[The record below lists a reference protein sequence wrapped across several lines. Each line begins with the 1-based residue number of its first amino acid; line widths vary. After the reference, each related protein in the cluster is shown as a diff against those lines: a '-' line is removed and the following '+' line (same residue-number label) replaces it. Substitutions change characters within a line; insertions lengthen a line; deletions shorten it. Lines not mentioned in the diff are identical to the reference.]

1 MNNPLNC
8 YFSALKKYAVFSGRA
23 SRQEFWCFWVF
34 QFSFIISAIIFTKIY
49 FLIYAVPTIFPSAA
63 VTVRRLHDT
72 NRSGWWALPMITII
86 GIVIPFYFALQ
97 DGQAGANQYGIN
109 PKPGSSART
118 F

>member
-1 MNNPLNC
+1 LLLQCIEKVCRFYRPRIPAGVLVLLGITVLN
-8 YFSALKKYAVFSGRA
+8 YFSYYTFHQNYFSDIC
-23 SRQEFWCFWVF
+23 SRDN
-34 QFSFIISAIIFTKIY
+34 
-49 FLIYAVPTIFPSAA
+49 FPSAA

-97 DGQAGANQYGIN
+97 DGQAGANQYGTN
-109 PKPGSSART
+109 SKPGSSART